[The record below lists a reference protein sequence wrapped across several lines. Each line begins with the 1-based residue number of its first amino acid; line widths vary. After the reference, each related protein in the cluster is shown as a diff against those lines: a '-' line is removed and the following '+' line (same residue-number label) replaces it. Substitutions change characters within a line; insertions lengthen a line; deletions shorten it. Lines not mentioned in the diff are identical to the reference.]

1 MWRYIKILLVLLGVM
16 HLVGFG
22 LNAQA
27 QLAGGEGLLL
37 APGHPLGGDF
47 VNLYAAARLA
57 LAGRIGE
64 IFDPATFA
72 AFEASIIPGEIGV
85 RLWAYPPT
93 SLFLAAPF
101 GLFDFLVGLALWSLA
116 GLVMLG
122 YGARRIGLGWVE
134 TTIVLLSPGA
144 VHSVYFGQ
152 TGNLATGLL
161 LVALATWR
169 PGMLRPGI
177 AAALLTIKPQT
188 GFLLPLDWLVG
199 RRWGPIAVAVV
210 ATVVLFGASVLVFG
224 PSAWSDYLGKSL
236 PFLELVERE
245 ATGPFLHMIPST
257 FIAGRV
263 LGMSSG
269 PALAV
274 HVVVAVLVFTVL
286 VWRLIATASPQRRAM
301 MVLFA
306 TPLISPYLHSYDLAL
321 VAAGCM
327 LLGRELVRTMR
338 ARDLLIGIL
347 VVVGWAFANI
357 LMGVNRAGV
366 PIGPGI
372 AMLLFAVAAFV
383 PSGGGKTA
391 QTEPEVP
398 SAH

>member
-1 MWRYIKILLVLLGVM
+1 MWRYVKILLVLLGLL
-16 HLVGFG
+16 HLVSFG

-27 QLAGGEGLLL
+27 QLAGSEGLLL
-37 APGHPLGGDF
+37 APGHPVGGDF
-47 VNLYAAARLA
+47 VNLYAAGKLA
-57 LAGRIGE
+57 LAGRIAE
-64 IFDPATFA
+64 IFDPAQFA

-101 GLFDFLVGLALWSLA
+101 GLVDFLVALGLWSLL
-116 GLVMLG
+116 GLVVLG

-134 TTIVLLSPGA
+134 TGIVLMSPGA

-152 TGNLATGLL
+152 TGNLAAGLL

-169 PGMLRPGI
+169 PGVLRPGI

-199 RRWGPIAVAVV
+199 RRWGAIAVAVV
-210 ATVVLFGASVLVFG
+210 STLLLVGASVLVFG
-224 PSAWSDYLGKSL
+224 PAAWSDYLGKSL

-263 LGMSSG
+263 LGMASG
-269 PALAV
+269 PAFTV
-274 HVVVAVLVFTVL
+274 HLVVAALVFAVL
-286 VWRLIATASPQRRAM
+286 VWRLVATASPQRRAVL
-301 MVLFA
+301 VLFA

-327 LLGRELVRTMR
+327 LLGRELVQALR
-338 ARDLLIGIL
+338 ARDLLVGIL

-372 AMLLFAVAAFV
+372 GVLLFSVAAFA
-383 PSGGGKTA
+383 PARGGGDEA
-391 QTEPEVP
+391 
-398 SAH
+398 AINR

>member
-1 MWRYIKILLVLLGVM
+1 MWRYVKILLVLLGLL
-16 HLVGFG
+16 HLVSFG

-27 QLAGGEGLLL
+27 QLVGREGLLL
-37 APGHPLGGDF
+37 APGHPVGGDF
-47 VNLYAAARLA
+47 VNLYAAGKLA
-57 LAGRIGE
+57 LAGRIAD
-64 IFDPATFA
+64 IFDPAQFA
-72 AFEASIIPGEIGV
+72 AFEASIIAGEIGV

-101 GLFDFLVGLALWSLA
+101 GMVDFLVALGLWSLL
-116 GLVMLG
+116 GLVVLG

-134 TTIVLLSPGA
+134 TVIVLLSPGA

-161 LVALATWR
+161 LVALATSR
-169 PGMLRPGI
+169 PGVLRPGI

-199 RRWGPIAVAVV
+199 RRWGAIAVAVV
-210 ATVVLFGASVLVFG
+210 STLLLVGGSVLVFG
-224 PSAWSDYLGKSL
+224 PAAWSDYLGKSL

-263 LGMSSG
+263 LGMASG
-269 PALAV
+269 PAFTV
-274 HVVVAVLVFTVL
+274 HVVVAALVFAVL
-286 VWRLIATASPQRRAM
+286 VWRLVATASPQRRAVL
-301 MVLFA
+301 VLFA

-327 LLGRELVRTMR
+327 LVGRELVQALR

-372 AMLLFAVAAFV
+372 GVLLFSVAAFA
-383 PSGGGKTA
+383 PARGGGEEAVITR
-391 QTEPEVP
+391 
-398 SAH
+398 